1 MSVKFERTEAPIGS
15 VTFSRAPSRGNL
27 DRSLKFAQPKDLTDG
42 TDVYIYDKGPIQEL
56 ERLHWHNIP
65 KADYDN
71 FIDFVKNVV
80 NGAMETFTYTDIDEN
95 ELTVRIWNAEDI
107 ISAPVAYN
115 RESLTV
121 ALRVEV

>member
-1 MSVKFERTEAPIGS
+1 MPIKFERTEAPIGS

-42 TDVYIYDKGPIQEL
+42 TDVYIYDKGPIEES

-71 FIDFVKNVV
+71 FINFVKNVV
-80 NGAMETFTYTDIDEN
+80 NGAMESFTYTDIDDN
-95 ELTVRIWNAEDI
+95 ELTVRIWNADEI
-107 ISAPVAYN
+107 TSAPVAYN

-121 ALRVEV
+121 VLRVEI

>member
-42 TDVYIYDKGPIQEL
+42 TDVYIYDKGPAEES

-71 FIDFVKNVV
+71 FINFVKNVV

-95 ELTVRIWNAEDI
+95 ELTVRIWNAEEI
-107 ISAPVAYN
+107 TSAPVAYN

-121 ALRVEV
+121 FLRVEV

>member
-42 TDVYIYDKGPIQEL
+42 TDVYIYDKGPIQEF
-56 ERLHWHNIP
+56 ERLHWKNIP

-71 FIDFVKNVV
+71 FINFVKNVV

>member
-1 MSVKFERTEAPIGS
+1 MSVKFERTEEPIGS

-27 DRSLKFAQPKDLTDG
+27 SRSLSFAQPKDRTDG
-42 TDVYIYDKGPIQEL
+42 TDVYIYDKGPIEES
-56 ERLHWHNIP
+56 ERLNWHNIP

-80 NGAMETFTYTDIDEN
+80 NGAMETFTYTDIDDN
-95 ELTVRIWNAEDI
+95 ELTVRIWNGEEI
-107 ISAPVAYN
+107 TSAPVAYN

-121 ALRVEV
+121 VLRVEV

>member
-1 MSVKFERTEAPIGS
+1 MSIKFERTEAPIGS

-27 DRSLKFAQPKDLTDG
+27 TRSLKFAQPKDLTDG
-42 TDVYIYDKGPIQEL
+42 TDVYIYDKGPIQED
-56 ERLHWHNIP
+56 ESLHWHNIP
-65 KADYDN
+65 KVDYVN

-80 NGAMETFTYTDIDEN
+80 NGAMETFTYTDIDDN

-107 ISAPVAYN
+107 TSAPVAFN

-121 ALRVEV
+121 VLRVEV